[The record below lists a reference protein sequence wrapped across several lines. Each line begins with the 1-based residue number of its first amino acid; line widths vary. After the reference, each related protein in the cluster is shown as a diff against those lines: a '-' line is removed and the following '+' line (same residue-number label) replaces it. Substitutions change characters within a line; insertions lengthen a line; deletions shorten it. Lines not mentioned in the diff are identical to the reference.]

1 MTGLPRLVELCA
13 PRSEPEVAVLRSIL
27 DDAGIPYHVHND
39 TFGSMVAGPLIA
51 HYNGKRILVPEAGID
66 EARALLADLDRQ
78 AASRSRPAPARRY
91 ALGDKVRMVCE
102 FLIFGWFMPGRKP
115 PPPSNLRLVK
125 GAGVRPTDPS
135 PAGSRPRGA
144 AIET

>member
-1 MTGLPRLVELCA
+1 MNGLPRLVELCA

-66 EARALLADLDRQ
+66 EARALLADLDRK
-78 AASRSRPAPARRY
+78 AAAGRQPMRRPYTLR
-91 ALGDKVRMVCE
+91 DKVRMVCE
-102 FLIFGWFMPGRKP
+102 FLLFGWFMPGRKP
-115 PPPSNLRLVK
+115 PPPSLLRLVK
-125 GAGVRPTDPS
+125 GAGV
-135 PAGSRPRGA
+135 PA
-144 AIET
+144 EDE